1 MDTKV
6 SKLGLLTMSIG
17 GMIGWGAFMQPGL
30 KFLPRAGV
38 LNTMIGMFLGLIMVG
53 TIASCYGII
62 LNKSPKSQ
70 GGEYSY
76 SKLAFSKAHSFVVGW
91 FLIIVF
97 IGIAALNTTSFA
109 LIFKNVLYP
118 NADFITL
125 YSIAGSPV
133 TLGEILIS
141 IAVIGTFSWLI
152 LRGVRSVIVVQ
163 NIVTIA
169 LIIIVFAI
177 FFMAMFS
184 IDLSNSPFMTYM
196 DAGQI
201 NLKAIISIL
210 VITPWAYYGV
220 SNIPKVASDAKLPYK
235 QVISITVLSLI
246 CGFFIYQMLLLLTAT
261 KFSAEALVGYKGW
274 ATGDAILSLFGKTGL
289 FFITIGLAFAIFSGV
304 NSFYMGATRVMSSMS
319 EDGLLSSV
327 FSKKHPKYGTPYI
340 SIFFILAIVIAAP
353 FFGRQVLTW
362 IVDMSALGGALV
374 FFYTAFT
381 AYRIS
386 AGFEKIVG
394 LVATIF
400 SAVFLALLVIPG
412 SPGFLSGPSIL
423 ALVVWSILG
432 VVLYHLDAK
441 KANWS
446 NQEVAESVSSS

>member
-184 IDLSNSPFMTYM
+184 VDLSNSPFMTYM

-304 NSFYMGATRVMSSMS
+304 NSFYMGAARVMSSMS
-319 EDGLLSSV
+319 EDGLLSSA

-400 SAVFLALLVIPG
+400 SVVFLALLVIPG
-412 SPGFLSGPSIL
+412 SPGFLSGPSII

-446 NQEVAESVSSS
+446 NQEVAESVSSL

>member
-184 IDLSNSPFMTYM
+184 VDLSNSPFMTYM

-261 KFSAEALVGYKGW
+261 KFSAETLVGYKGW

-304 NSFYMGATRVMSSMS
+304 NSFYMGAARVMSSMS
-319 EDGLLSSV
+319 EDGLLSSA

-400 SAVFLALLVIPG
+400 SVVFLALLVIPG
-412 SPGFLSGPSIL
+412 SPGFLSGPSII

-446 NQEVAESVSSS
+446 NQEVAESVSSL

>member
-1 MDTKV
+1 
-6 SKLGLLTMSIG
+6 MSIG

-38 LNTMIGMFLGLIMVG
+38 LNTMIGMFIGLIMVG

-118 NADFITL
+118 NTDFITL

-177 FFMAMFS
+177 FFMAMLS
-184 IDLSNSPFMTYM
+184 TDLSNSPFMTYM

-261 KFSAEALVGYKGW
+261 RFSTEALVGYKGW

-319 EDGLLSSV
+319 EDGLLSSA

-381 AYRIS
+381 AYKIS
-386 AGFEKIVG
+386 TGIEKIVG

-400 SAVFLALLVIPG
+400 STVFLALLVIPG

-432 VVLYHLDAK
+432 VILYHLDAK

-446 NQEVAESVSSS
+446 NQEVVSSS

>member
-184 IDLSNSPFMTYM
+184 VDLSNSPFMTYM

-304 NSFYMGATRVMSSMS
+304 NSFYMGAARVMSSMS
-319 EDGLLSSV
+319 EDGLLSSA

-400 SAVFLALLVIPG
+400 STVFLALLVIPG
-412 SPGFLSGPSIL
+412 SPGFLSGPSII

-446 NQEVAESVSSS
+446 NQEVAESVSSL

>member
-1 MDTKV
+1 MEKKV

-30 KFLPRAGV
+30 KFLPKAGV
-38 LNTMIGMFLGLIMVG
+38 LNTMIGMFLGLIMVS

-91 FLIIVF
+91 FLLIVF
-97 IGIAALNTTSFA
+97 TGIAALNTTSFA

-118 NADFITL
+118 NTDFITL

-133 TLGEILIS
+133 TLGEVVIS
-141 IAVIGTFSWLI
+141 ILVVSTFCWFI
-152 LRGVRSVIVVQ
+152 LRGVQSVITVQ

-169 LIIIVFAI
+169 LIIIVFGI

-184 IDLSNSPFMTYM
+184 VDLPNSPLMTYM

-201 NLKAIISIL
+201 SLKAIISIL

-235 QVISITVLSLI
+235 QVILITIVSLI

-261 KFSAEALVGYKGW
+261 RFGVGELTGYKGW
-274 ATGDAILSLFGKTGL
+274 ATGEAISTLYGKVGL

-304 NSFYMGATRVMSSMS
+304 NSFYLGAARVMSSMS
-319 EDGLLSSV
+319 EDGLLSPI
-327 FSKKHPKYGTPYI
+327 FSKKHPRYGTPYV
-340 SIFFILAIVIAAP
+340 SIFFILAIVVAAP

-374 FFYTAFT
+374 FFYTALT
-381 AYRIS
+381 AFRIS
-386 AGFEKIVG
+386 TGVERMVG
-394 LVATIF
+394 LIATIF
-400 SAVFLALLVIPG
+400 SSIFLALLIIPG
-412 SPGFLSGPSIL
+412 SPGFLSGPSIF

-441 KANWS
+441 KAANTKV
-446 NQEVAESVSSS
+446 EAAESVAS

>member
-1 MDTKV
+1 MEKKV

-30 KFLPRAGV
+30 KFLPKAGL
-38 LNTMIGMFLGLIMVG
+38 LNTMIGMFIGLIMVA

-62 LNKSPKSQ
+62 LNKSPQSQ

-76 SKLAFSKAHSFVVGW
+76 SKLAFSKPHSFVVGW
-91 FLIIVF
+91 FLLIVF
-97 IGIAALNTTSFA
+97 TGIAALNATSFA

-118 NADFITL
+118 NTDFITL

-133 TLGEILIS
+133 TLGEIVIS
-141 IAVIGTFSWLI
+141 ILVVATFCWFI
-152 LRGVRSVIVVQ
+152 LRGVQSVITVQ

-169 LIIIVFAI
+169 LIIIVFGV
-177 FFMAMFS
+177 FFMAMFTV
-184 IDLSNSPFMTYM
+184 DLPNSPIMTYM
-196 DAGQI
+196 GAGQI

-235 QVISITVLSLI
+235 QVISITVLSLV
-246 CGFFIYQMLLLLTAT
+246 CGFFIYQMLLILTAT
-261 KFSAEALVGYKGW
+261 RFSAEALVGYKGW
-274 ATGDAILSLFGKTGL
+274 ATGEAISAIYGKLGL

-304 NSFYMGATRVMSSMS
+304 NSFYMGAARVMSSMS
-319 EDGLLSSV
+319 EDGLLSPA

-362 IVDMSALGGALV
+362 IVDMAALGGALV
-374 FFYTAFT
+374 FFYTALT

-386 AGFEKIVG
+386 TGFEKIVG
-394 LVATIF
+394 FVATIF
-400 SAVFLALLVIPG
+400 SSIFLALLVIPG
-412 SPGFLSGPSIL
+412 SPGFLSGQSIFV
-423 ALVVWSILG
+423 LVVWSILG
-432 VVLYHLDAK
+432 VILYHLDAK
-441 KANWS
+441 KAAS
-446 NQEVAESVSSS
+446 TKVEAAESIAS